1 MLGPGK
7 TGMTLGWRKQ
17 AEGNGITIVSL
28 AKQSN
33 DQLVLYVQVKI
44 QQLQKQKAGV
54 LWVGMP

>member
-1 MLGPGK
+1 
-7 TGMTLGWRKQ
+7 MTLGWRKQ

-28 AKQSN
+28 AKQSK

-44 QQLQKQKAGV
+44 RQLQKQKAGV